1 MTLGG
6 LCRQNTKYMGVIL
19 VEVAYLVP
27 GEERYKTCADKY
39 GKEQVEYS
47 YRAESGE
54 LFSCVSHS
62 LEEAYALCEDW
73 LMRRHRG

>member
-1 MTLGG
+1 M
-6 LCRQNTKYMGVIL
+6 
-19 VEVAYLVP
+19 EVAYLVP
-27 GEERYKTCADKY
+27 GEERYNTCADKY

-47 YRAESGE
+47 YRSESGE
-54 LFSCVSHS
+54 LFSCTSNS